1 MDLVQLVYFSRNT
14 VAGDDRAHL
23 QQLRDILKV
32 SQANNQRDGL
42 TGFLIFDK
50 TWFVQILEGDRKAVT
65 SAYDRIAKDVRHG
78 RVQTLDVRMIQR
90 RDFGQW
96 TMGGAMRSLDQ
107 QEVFLRHGIGGA
119 MDPTRMTAQAVV
131 ALARDLDALETAR
144 RQPARMAS

>member
-50 TWFVQILEGDRKAVT
+50 TWFVQILEGERKAVT
-65 SAYDRIAKDVRHG
+65 AAYDRIAKDTRHG
-78 RVQTLDVRMIQR
+78 RVQTLDVRMIQM

-96 TMGGAMRSLDQ
+96 TMGGAMRNLDQ
-107 QEVFLRHGIGGA
+107 QEVFLAHGISGQI
-119 MDPTRMTAQAVV
+119 DPTKLSAQKIV
-131 ALARDLDALETAR
+131 ALASDLAALSGGR
-144 RQPARMAS
+144 ASQAA